1 MAVNQ
6 KMLAVLQGRT
16 GGNVSVFDLDLG
28 LAGSQEG
35 VVNITLFIL
44 MLQGRVTVE
53 VSKMGCVVEL

>member
-1 MAVNQ
+1 
-6 KMLAVLQGRT
+6 MLAVLQGRT

-28 LAGSQEG
+28 LADSQEG